1 MTRIIQP
8 YRRENKQGRRKPT
21 QQRRRQKWNYYYYSS
36 LYSHKFPAIS
46 RLVAVALI
54 VVVVVTTRFLLL
66 TNDADLASQ
75 QTQVTSLDVATT
87 HHNKN
92 NSNNNNMHDAIL
104 LQMPDWM
111 DKYFVWHR
119 QQRRELTVAN
129 WKDYKY
135 LMMQCLPGSKKCG
148 GTADRLK
155 PLPMVL
161 RLAYQSQRI
170 LMIKWGRP
178 AELEAYLVPPKN
190 GMDWRVPA
198 WLWNQKEF
206 RQGPRATNLEE
217 LMNLILWTNNSN
229 HHPNNDDFPR
239 MVKPRVQSHD
249 HGMTLYN
256 IQRERISNEKYEPT
270 FQEVYHLC
278 WRKVFTPSVPV
289 AKIIQQQLRTT
300 GLIPGQYVGIHV
312 RALYAV
318 TERDAATISAWSRN
332 AVNCASQLVPG
343 GPYYMSS
350 DSNHAIS
357 VAKIYG
363 HEKSVMVAARSSIP
377 THHNNNDSLVLQQ
390 PLHLDKTTHSART
403 LPSDF
408 YDTFVDLYF
417 LAMSRCVTYN
427 MGGFGTWALL
437 ISPYA
442 NRNDSNNN
450 NNNKSNTSAGACSLQ
465 HHEASGMH
473 KCDWVNRADGID
485 RNTGIS
491 SADVPEKQTK
501 ITDGWT
507 KVMYDPPMVP

>member
-178 AELEAYLVPPKN
+178 A
-190 GMDWRVPA
+190 
-198 WLWNQKEF
+198 
-206 RQGPRATNLEE
+206 
-217 LMNLILWTNNSN
+217 
-229 HHPNNDDFPR
+229 
-239 MVKPRVQSHD
+239 
-249 HGMTLYN
+249 
-256 IQRERISNEKYEPT
+256 
-270 FQEVYHLC
+270 
-278 WRKVFTPSVPV
+278 
-289 AKIIQQQLRTT
+289 
-300 GLIPGQYVGIHV
+300 
-312 RALYAV
+312 
-318 TERDAATISAWSRN
+318 
-332 AVNCASQLVPG
+332 
-343 GPYYMSS
+343 
-350 DSNHAIS
+350 
-357 VAKIYG
+357 
-363 HEKSVMVAARSSIP
+363 
-377 THHNNNDSLVLQQ
+377 
-390 PLHLDKTTHSART
+390 
-403 LPSDF
+403 
-408 YDTFVDLYF
+408 
-417 LAMSRCVTYN
+417 
-427 MGGFGTWALL
+427 
-437 ISPYA
+437 
-442 NRNDSNNN
+442 
-450 NNNKSNTSAGACSLQ
+450 
-465 HHEASGMH
+465 
-473 KCDWVNRADGID
+473 
-485 RNTGIS
+485 
-491 SADVPEKQTK
+491 
-501 ITDGWT
+501 
-507 KVMYDPPMVP
+507 